1 MSIVL
6 FVLGIL
12 FFIGGVIAAIVLKN
26 GVSVIAILIGIV
38 MVVMSCFASVPTGY
52 TGIVTTF
59 GRVQDGTLDAGFHL
73 ISPWQ
78 NVVTMDNREQRRSFS
93 IQAFSADIQQVDVK
107 GSVNFSI
114 DKSTAMNLFRDV
126 GTNYVDILVTPRLLE
141 DVKAVFSHYSA
152 ENLVS
157 KRNILSDEILTLM
170 KEDMAGY
177 GLNIIGVSV
186 EDIDFTDA
194 FTNAVEAKQ
203 VATQEFQKAQTLQQ
217 QQTMEAQQ
225 AAERKKI
232 AAAAEADVA
241 KIQADAEAYGIKTR
255 ADAEAEANSKISQS
269 LTQSLI
275 DYIQAQNWDGKLP
288 TTMVGSSDAIPV
300 LNVQQESK
308 GE

>member
-1 MSIVL
+1 MSIFL
-6 FVLGIL
+6 FIFGI
-12 FFIGGVIAAIVLKN
+12 VIFLDGIITACVLKN
-26 GVSVIAILIGIV
+26 GYSVLAVLVGIV
-38 MVVMSCFASVPTGY
+38 MVTMSCFASVPTGY

-59 GRVQDGTLDAGFHL
+59 GKVQDGTLDAGFHL
-73 ISPWQ
+73 IAPYQ
-78 NVVTMDNREQRRSFS
+78 DVVTMDNREQRHSFS
-93 IQAFSADIQQVDVK
+93 IQAFSADIQQVDIK

-126 GTNYVDILVTPRLLE
+126 GTNYADILVTPRLLE

-157 KRNILSDEILTLM
+157 KRNILSNEILQLM
-170 KEDMAGY
+170 RSDMEGY

-203 VATQEFQKAQTLQQ
+203 VATQELQKAQTQQQ
-217 QQTMEAQQ
+217 QQTMEAEQQ
-225 AAERKKI
+225 AERKRI
-232 AAAAEADVA
+232 AAAAEADIA
-241 KIQADAEAYGIKTR
+241 KIQADADAYAIKAR
-255 ADAEAEANSKISQS
+255 AEAEANANTQIAAS
-269 LTQSLI
+269 LTQPLI

-288 TTMVGSSDAIPV
+288 TTMVGNSETIPV
-300 LNVQQESK
+300 INVSNTRD